1 VFVCVQSLRL
11 GFRDR
16 VNEECFLLLLRSDL
30 FKRLTVFSLD
40 FLKEEKIAD
49 IFKYYIKNITEEG
62 YSLDNL
68 KEMIIIHTIVQF

>member
-1 VFVCVQSLRL
+1 
-11 GFRDR
+11 
-16 VNEECFLLLLRSDL
+16 
-30 FKRLTVFSLD
+30 VFSLD